1 MKTVA
6 VYAGSFDPITNGHLD
21 ILYKACDVF
30 DVVYC
35 AVGNNPAKKHLFN
48 LEQRMDM
55 ILNSCANPKV
65 QVVSFSGSLVQFCR
79 DKDCTHIIRGL
90 RSVTDYEYEIQLAA
104 ANKEFRSDTNTVF
117 FIPDAEH
124 LHISSSMVKEFF
136 CADEDV
142 SKFISPYVLNML
154 KGIRATNELMGKA

>member
-21 ILYKACDVF
+21 ILAKACDVF
-30 DVVYC
+30 DIVYC
-35 AVGNNPAKKHLFN
+35 AVGNNPLKKHLFS
-48 LEQRMDM
+48 LDQRIDM
-55 ILNSCANPKV
+55 IASCAYPEIKV
-65 QVVSFSGSLVQFCR
+65 ASFSGSLVQFCR
-79 DKDCTHIIRGL
+79 DKKCTHIVRGL

-104 ANKEFRSDTNTVF
+104 ANKTFRADTNTVF

-136 CADEDV
+136 FAGEDV
-142 SKFISPYVLNML
+142 SRFVSPYVFSML
-154 KGIRATNELMGKA
+154 KGIQATNKLMGK